1 MQEFPSLHVEMFVH
15 FRVYVIHVIYL
26 AGELFTYKQLD
37 REEQALYS
45 VPVTATDGGG
55 RTGYTVV
62 RINVADQGDNVPQF
76 VMEDYKANVYSS
88 VEIGTFVVQVI
99 FALM

>member
-1 MQEFPSLHVEMFVH
+1 MFVH
-15 FRVYVIHVIYL
+15 FWVYAIHVIYL

-88 VEIGTFVVQVI
+88 AEIGTFVVQVI
-99 FALM
+99 LH

>member
-1 MQEFPSLHVEMFVH
+1 M
-15 FRVYVIHVIYL
+15 YL

-37 REEQALYS
+37 REEQALYN

-55 RTGYTVV
+55 RNGYTVV

-88 VEIGTFVVQVI
+88 AEIGTFVVQVI